1 MVSNCYRAGGKPQL
15 SLSAEPLEDDTVDL
29 WGKTVSDL
37 QDDIIIAGNAIA
49 GTLKYIADYSSA
61 FGPGQDSGNYLA
73 LKFTSDEDAE
83 IEVEIINGYSGPV
96 VLDDDGIWVG
106 RIADK
111 STQTIKV
118 VASKDGKSTT
128 KTFTLDELECEES

>member
-1 MVSNCYRAGGKPQL
+1 MVCNRNRRGGRPQL
-15 SLSAEPLEDDTVDL
+15 SLSAEPLEDNTVDL

-49 GTLKYIADYSSA
+49 GTLKYVDDYSSA
-61 FGPGQDSGNYLA
+61 FGPGLDSGNYLA

-83 IEVEIINGYSGPV
+83 IEVEIINGTSGPV
-96 VLDDDGIWVG
+96 TLDDDGIWVG

-111 STQTIKV
+111 DSQTIKV
-118 VASKDGKSTT
+118 VASKDGKSVT
-128 KTFTLDELECEES
+128 KTFTLEDLDCEAS